1 MIKRIIMESAN
12 RRKSI
17 FREVKG
23 TTEEIIGQVKKLI
36 KKGNARQLI
45 IKNRKGRVVFQT
57 QLTAGLTGSALL
69 TFLSPLIATIAFFG
83 VVLSDMKVIVEKYSD
98 AEAAEDDYEVE
109 AEIIEII
116 DEVEDSDDKAK
127 KTIGKDQ

>member
-1 MIKRIIMESAN
+1 MESAN

>member
-1 MIKRIIMESAN
+1 MESAN
-12 RRKSI
+12 RRKSM

>member
-1 MIKRIIMESAN
+1 MIKRIIKESAN
-12 RRKSI
+12 RRKSM